1 MTERRHHILTPEEA
15 AQRLLPLLEAGA
27 EVPLTVTG
35 SSMVPFLRHGRD
47 TVFLRGP
54 DQCPPRVGDIL
65 LFRRDNGQWVLHRLH
80 HRTGDGL
87 LVINGD
93 AQTWFETIRPE
104 QAAGVAVRVRRGE
117 GEPFSPRR
125 WDWRLLTLVWKLL
138 RPVRPA
144 LLKGLEAISRVKR
157 RN

>member
-144 LLKGLEAISRVKR
+144 LLKRLEAISRVKR